1 MTHRIPKLDLLNT
14 FERAAYYQNLTR
26 AADELCISQA
36 AVSRQIG
43 VLEEQLGIKLF
54 KRNNRG
60 IELTDEA
67 LPLYETLRTS
77 INQIKKSV
85 GRIQQRAHSE
95 VNHLSIAL
103 DSALAGTW
111 LKQRFFQF
119 RERYPHIQIELQLIS
134 NNKPLDNVDLQV
146 LYLNKT
152 TATIDGHY
160 QMELI
165 YEPMDFVVCSP
176 SLLSKKK
183 PLNELED
190 LNQHSLV
197 HEFNRDIW
205 PDWLQHMNTDKVN
218 TQDGP
223 LVHDSL
229 LCLEMATNSEG
240 VILSDD
246 LVAADYLYS
255 GKLIK
260 PLPHVFPGRD
270 DVYLLHKKEL
280 TDNKSLIAFKEWIQQ
295 EMRLHLAHCETIRD
309 FKTFPLSPK

>member
-26 AADELCISQA
+26 AAHELCISQA

-43 VLEEQLGIKLF
+43 ILEQQLGIKLF
-54 KRNNRG
+54 HRNNRG
-60 IELTDEA
+60 IELTKEA
-67 LPLYETLRTS
+67 RPLYETLSTS
-77 INQIKKSV
+77 INHIKESV
-85 GRIQQRAHSE
+85 RRVQHRMHGQVQR
-95 VNHLSIAL
+95 LSIAV
-103 DSALAGTW
+103 DTSLASTW

-119 RERYPHIQIELQLIS
+119 RERHPDIQLELQIIV
-134 NNKPLDNVDLQV
+134 NNMPLDNVDLQII
-146 LYLNKT
+146 YSHKISS
-152 TATIDGHY
+152 AIGSQY
-160 QMELI
+160 QVELL